1 MFKLRI
7 LCLML
12 TLSVANLMTKPIH
25 SLVSVMRTKR
35 NKKLGCELCDDFVT
49 TTKYNASETAKY
61 NSSWNSLLLH
71 YMDAQQAN
79 TYQHNTYEYNYSCLL
94 TYYST
99 TYIRCVTLFYNT

>member
-1 MFKLRI
+1 MSEVLAYDNTSLERAMCFRVERPKLRI

-12 TLSVANLMTKPIH
+12 ALSVANLMTKPIH
-25 SLVSVMRTKR
+25 SLLSVMRTKR

-71 YMDAQQAN
+71 YMDAQ
-79 TYQHNTYEYNYSCLL
+79 HNTTQHKHISAQ
-94 TYYST
+94 
-99 TYIRCVTLFYNT
+99 YI